1 MADFPLRVVDGMGL
15 DDEYRA
21 LLRPGELMRDR
32 GGRLR
37 RLPRFFYEIPSWD
50 VALETGLS
58 TNFEVWEFLNVDVR
72 EAEALRSEWPRYLPC
87 AVSALAAFLEL
98 LRREVGTYVH
108 IAANGGYRSP
118 AHALSTHASTHCWG
132 TAANIYR
139 VGDDWM
145 DDAKTIARYARTAEK
160 LLPGL
165 YVRPYGP
172 GVGEA
177 DDHLHVDLG
186 WSVTVP
192 HGTAGERARR
202 EDGVD
207 TGTASPGKTA
217 TAGVADE

>member
-1 MADFPLRVVDGMGL
+1 
-15 DDEYRA
+15 
-21 LLRPGELMRDR
+21 
-32 GGRLR
+32 
-37 RLPRFFYEIPSWD
+37 
-50 VALETGLS
+50 
-58 TNFEVWEFLNVDVR
+58 
-72 EAEALRSEWPRYLPC
+72 
-87 AVSALAAFLEL
+87 
-98 LRREVGTYVH
+98 
-108 IAANGGYRSP
+108 
-118 AHALSTHASTHCWG
+118 
-132 TAANIYR
+132 
-139 VGDDWM
+139 M
-145 DDAKTIARYARTAEK
+145 DDAKTIARYARAAEK

-165 YVRPYGP
+165 YVRPYGA